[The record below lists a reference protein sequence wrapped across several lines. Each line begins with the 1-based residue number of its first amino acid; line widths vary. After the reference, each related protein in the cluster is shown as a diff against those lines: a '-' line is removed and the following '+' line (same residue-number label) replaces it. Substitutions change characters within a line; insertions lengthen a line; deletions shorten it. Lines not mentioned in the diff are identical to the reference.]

1 MRDIKI
7 HVQRNFWLDG
17 IKKVLKANSEFDF
30 MSKFLSFLNNLDFEN
45 ISSAEQE
52 LIKSEVFMNHNVTK
66 GVREFIL
73 DWLKTRRSKPS
84 TPEKLTLRTKE
95 IKRKV
100 I

>member
-7 HVQRNFWLDG
+7 NAQKNFWLDG

-45 ISSAEQE
+45 ISSAEQD

-66 GVREFIL
+66 GAREFVL
-73 DWLKTRRSKPS
+73 DWLNSRTSKPS
-84 TPEKLTLRTKE
+84 TPEKISQRASEMRK
-95 IKRKV
+95 KV